1 MTINRKSLAR
11 NFFYRFLVTIG
22 GLLVAEILFRMD
34 LTLHDQIILFT
45 VIAAL
50 LIVEFT
56 IRYLKNN
63 KTGS

>member
-34 LTLHDQIILFT
+34 LTLHDQIILFP